1 MKLMVP
7 SIKPVG
13 PATRPPDTSEHTLEL
28 LGEIDALLDES
39 LATAL
44 TREQERRRRACMAVH
59 PSAGQSAAALAAV
72 PSLSGPSL
80 SGRSLSGRSLSGR
93 SSSGHS
99 RSGPVPPA
107 AA

>member
-13 PATRPPDTSEHTLEL
+13 PANRPPDTSEHTLEL

-39 LATAL
+39 LGTAP
-44 TREQERRRRACMAVH
+44 TRAQERRRRASMAVH
-59 PSAGQSAAALAAV
+59 PSAGESAAALAAV
-72 PSLSGPSL
+72 PGT
-80 SGRSLSGRSLSGR
+80 G
-93 SSSGHS
+93 
-99 RSGPVPPA
+99 GPVPPA

>member
-13 PATRPPDTSEHTLEL
+13 PANPRPDTSEHTLEL

-39 LATAL
+39 LAAAP
-44 TREQERRRRACMAVH
+44 TRELQRKRRACMAVH
-59 PSAGQSAAALAAV
+59 PSAGQSAAALAAM
-72 PSLSGPSL
+72 PGTD
-80 SGRSLSGRSLSGR
+80 GR
-93 SSSGHS
+93 
-99 RSGPVPPA
+99 VPPA